1 MNREDEKE
9 QVTNY
14 FNIAWILVSPLTY
27 LLYEQAKRGFPNS
40 KRVTKSRLKVK
51 RFVIASALAILL
63 SLLLYLAAFALID
76 ISLRFAFVLI
86 ILTWLI
92 HYPIAVIIRFPQWNS
107 LIKEFD
113 SGGLEPALRSELRA
127 IKFQSEMEFAEVKY
141 KEVSNIESD
150 APKPF
155 GVRVFPTNSLF
166 QIRGTPKV
174 SQTELE
180 LVTDG
185 TFGIF
190 PLDSESAFH
199 HIVVGQTGSG
209 KTTLIVRMI
218 QEALRSNFKVVL
230 VDMKGDKRDI
240 NKFIDLADKGMA
252 VHFPSSGFDFWKGS
266 KEQIAER
273 VISMI
278 PPGSNPFYA
287 MRDES
292 AINAVVTRSDSPPPK
307 SVADLLQ
314 RLRKPASFVSD
325 PNDLRALTIKEK
337 QVTVGDLIANDFS
350 SYLEPF
356 RMGERNDANQ
366 FDWESDWD
374 LAMFSLDSFQ
384 PSWLRLGNVI
394 LDDFARFMLSDSR
407 LEKNRPILLV
417 VDEASALKKIES
429 KVLVPLMQRA
439 RSAQVSLVLASQTIS
454 SLDDDF
460 GPLLNSGC
468 IRWIGQSSDVEAA
481 IAPSGT
487 KSVVEAGWQY
497 VNGKSSGV
505 TSRREQKEFV
515 IDPDFVRRLP
525 KFHWFVTAFGKVTHL
540 YIPPQDIE

>member
-1 MNREDEKE
+1 M
-9 QVTNY
+9 
-14 FNIAWILVSPLTY
+14 
-27 LLYEQAKRGFPNS
+27 
-40 KRVTKSRLKVK
+40 
-51 RFVIASALAILL
+51 
-63 SLLLYLAAFALID
+63 
-76 ISLRFAFVLI
+76 
-86 ILTWLI
+86 
-92 HYPIAVIIRFPQWNS
+92 
-107 LIKEFD
+107 
-113 SGGLEPALRSELRA
+113 
-127 IKFQSEMEFAEVKY
+127 
-141 KEVSNIESD
+141 
-150 APKPF
+150 
-155 GVRVFPTNSLF
+155 
-166 QIRGTPKV
+166 
-174 SQTELE
+174 
-180 LVTDG
+180 
-185 TFGIF
+185 FGIF
-190 PLDSESAFH
+190 PLDSKSAFH

-230 VDMKGDKRDI
+230 VDMKGDKRDV
-240 NKFIDLADKGMA
+240 NKFIDLADKGRA

-292 AINAVVTRSDSPPPK
+292 AINAVITRSDSPPPK

-540 YIPPQDIE
+540 YIPPRDIE